1 MVFGVDDLF
10 AAYENIMDNKY
21 PISITKFTIPEM
33 INFQLSSVL
42 THFDHRFSK
51 ELCNFNTQDNIA
63 VIWNSNGIEIINSYF
78 FADQQ
83 MHYPNKIGKVF
94 GRIHGI
100 VKVQE
105 SNADHFFS
113 LRQNRLRLILV
124 YP

>member
-1 MVFGVDDLF
+1 MTELSYTVCGVDDLF

-83 MHYPNKIGKVF
+83 MHYPNKIGNSSNDSNEVPVF
-94 GRIHGI
+94 STSAR
-100 VKVQE
+100 
-105 SNADHFFS
+105 STS
-113 LRQNRLRLILV
+113 
-124 YP
+124 

>member
-63 VIWNSNGIEIINSYF
+63 VIWNSKLF
-78 FADQQ
+78 FTKA
-83 MHYPNKIGKVF
+83 
-94 GRIHGI
+94 
-100 VKVQE
+100 
-105 SNADHFFS
+105 
-113 LRQNRLRLILV
+113 
-124 YP
+124 